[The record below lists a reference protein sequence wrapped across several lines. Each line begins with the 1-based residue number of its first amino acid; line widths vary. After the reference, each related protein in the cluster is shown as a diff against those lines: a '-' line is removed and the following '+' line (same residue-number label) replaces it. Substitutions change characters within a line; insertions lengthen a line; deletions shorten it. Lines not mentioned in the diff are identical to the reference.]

1 MNDCVSI
8 VYDILSEKLHQL
20 RGRTSFIIADIGYKS
35 CRLYYVIA
43 DAHSIEIKKRVFSDE
58 ISGSKLDEQLFDY
71 LITKFKQKL
80 SEKEKCSLLMNV
92 QKDRRLFSDN
102 RMLFVFIFSRLYIC
116 SIFL

>member
-8 VYDILSEKLHQL
+8 VYDILSEKLHKL
-20 RGRTSFIIADIGYKS
+20 RGRTSFIIADIGYKG

-43 DAHSIEIKKRVFSDE
+43 NAHSIEIKKRVFSDE

-71 LITKFKQKL
+71 LITKFEQKL

-102 RMLFVFIFSRLYIC
+102 RRLIVFIFSRLYIC